1 VNKNVFG
8 VIGTAVAITI
18 ILLIVCMEMISPEL
32 VYVLLAGT
40 LIVLILGIVA
50 AVRGSRLW
58 LILSGVGIALAAII
72 IFGVVGP

>member
-1 VNKNVFG
+1 MNKNVFG